1 MKKLDLPMTT
11 TFSTTIDMQNIDRD
25 QLVDLGDGKTALS
38 FGTIDFGKQ
47 GKVVQIARQNGGQI
61 LYATTSIE
69 QDIENILLNYFMGP
83 FTPLNSKR
91 ELFEREVLQSST
103 LSYRN
108 KKDLL
113 SKVINESAAL
123 TGKKKNKL
131 QSQLKKIMEW
141 RNAFAHGKI
150 EHDMNKGC
158 LVRYYSGEIRE
169 LVLSEDKLCEIEQT
183 FNECREHLKAVLT
196 KVSSN
201 A

>member
-1 MKKLDLPMTT
+1 
-11 TFSTTIDMQNIDRD
+11 MQNIDRD
-25 QLVDLGDGKTALS
+25 QLVDLGDGKTALN
-38 FGTIDFGKQ
+38 FGAIDFGEQ

-91 ELFEREVLQSST
+91 ELFEREVLQSSA
-103 LSYRN
+103 LSYRD

-169 LVLSEDKLCEIEQT
+169 LVLSDDKLCEIEQT
-183 FNECREHLKAVLT
+183 FNECREHLMAVLT